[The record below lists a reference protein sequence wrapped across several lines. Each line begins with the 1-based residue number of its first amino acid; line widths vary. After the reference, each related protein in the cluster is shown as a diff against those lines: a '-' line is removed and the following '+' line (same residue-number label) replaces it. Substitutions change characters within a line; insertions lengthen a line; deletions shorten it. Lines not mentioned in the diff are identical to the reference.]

1 MGSTRWGSN
10 NPEYN
15 RSSKK
20 AYEYQDQLQN
30 SINNYSGNAGYQ
42 NSLEQGKIGAQTASI
57 GAEQSAVR
65 TARTGGMS
73 SAAASTMGGAQAAKG
88 YYDAF
93 GQQQNAAYQSGIA
106 NIQGRNSLVQNQNQL
121 SQLALQHK
129 KDTYA
134 YSWNNMR
141 FALNSAGDIMG
152 AVANVM
158 V

>member
-10 NPEYN
+10 SPEYN
-15 RSSKK
+15 KSARKL
-20 AYEYQDQLQN
+20 YEYQDQLQN

-42 NSLEQGKIGAQTASI
+42 NSLEQAAYGANIASQGATRKAASMASTA
-57 GAEQSAVR
+57 GL
-65 TARTGGMS
+65 TK
-73 SAAASTMGGAQAAKG
+73 SAAAARGAEAASQG

-93 GQQQNAAYQSGIA
+93 NQQQNNAYQSGIA
-106 NIQGRNSLVQNQNQL
+106 NIQGSNNIIQNQNQL

-141 FALNSAGDIMG
+141 FAINSAGDLLGSLGNIF
-152 AVANVM
+152 
-158 V
+158 